1 MSNRFIDRFEVIL
14 LDMGYTFM
22 FDVDRFGEDE
32 DYYATYRELGGQ
44 ILSPEEVRV
53 PISEV
58 LDRMLEAARDPARVD
73 DFGDVRRFLRESGA
87 AAQLP
92 PLELDLLIKV
102 FSRHE
107 LGSIPPEQAET
118 LRQLGRTHPLGLVSN
133 VWSPSPV
140 FESALEKAGI
150 RDLFKVRIWSSDHL
164 SIKPSARLFQI
175 ALDAFPVDPARVV
188 YVGDNPK
195 RDIAGA
201 KAMGMAA
208 VWIKNKARP
217 LTPDI
222 PIPDLV
228 ISDLT
233 QLLKNSDREK
243 ES

>member
-1 MSNRFIDRFEVIL
+1 M

-32 DYYATYRELGGQ
+32 DYHATYRDLGGR
-44 ILSPEEVRV
+44 ILTPEEVRA
-53 PISEV
+53 PITEV
-58 LDRMLEAARDPARVD
+58 LDRMLIAARDPKRVD

-87 AAQLP
+87 ASRLP
-92 PLELDLLIKV
+92 PLELDLIVKV

-107 LGSIPPEQAET
+107 LGSIPPGHADA
-118 LRQLGRTHPLGLVSN
+118 LRRLRSSHPLGLVSN
-133 VWSPSPV
+133 VWSPSAV
-140 FESALEKAGI
+140 FESALESAGI
-150 RDLFKVRIWSSDHL
+150 RDLFTVRVWSSDYL

-208 VWIKNKARP
+208 VWIENKMRP
-217 LTPDI
+217 LTPEI
-222 PIPDLV
+222 PEPDYIV
-228 ISDLT
+228 SDLT
-233 QLLKNSDREK
+233 QLI
-243 ES
+243 